1 MSLITRI
8 GGVTRAALIIL
19 VAGCSSASDTDPQ
32 AVLTSAV
39 QDLGIDSD
47 GNTTV
52 LTFDRNPGTITPAKV
67 RTSGSQAVTSVTQNG
82 SVVTVVWDDRVTTA
96 HTVRLLE
103 SIDSSGNSVQ
113 VTTSDTT
120 PPSFAVNSATQ
131 DTGDALLG
139 GDQIVVGFSGVKIVG
154 FTAEDDAN
162 WTLATGGN
170 NLDLSD
176 STLTFNAGAQTLTM
190 DLGPSANIHASFTL
204 TPAAGIVGVSEIAL
218 GGGPLVAAATGDS
231 VAPTLTSS
239 EQRIAISAD
248 GDVVDFVF
256 NEPMDPLASN
266 AGAFMVNDHGAAP
279 AQTIVFAVQ
288 QVDAL
293 TLRVTF
299 SAPVVPGLDTIDH
312 MGLLDSHGNALTGA
326 TVAVGNAEASANA
339 YTGVV
344 ATTVEG
350 FSGDTITVT
359 TSGAFDP
366 DFASN
371 PAYWSID
378 VDGLTLT
385 LAEHTL
391 TYDLGTRTLTV
402 ALQNFDMRNGDAVD
416 VTITGLTD
424 VDGDNFTAAAASV
437 NAGGDVGAPSL
448 VSVTQNRN
456 ADGSGKTID
465 VAFDEDLH
473 AAEAQNT
480 ANYTFAPVVT
490 VNTATL
496 QPDGNTV
503 RLVTQDVIIPGNYTL
518 NVAASV
524 DDLAGNSM
532 GAPSGATTILTTDS
546 TAPTIQLAQAAAIE
560 GADNDTIVVLFDD
573 DMIEAEVENL
583 ANWTLE
589 SPVGTAIS
597 LAGETVSYDSGSRV
611 VTLVLDAGGQYL
623 VGGDTFQVSMTSM
636 RDLGS
641 NAIDNTAAAGTVSA
655 ESNRPSV
662 SLAYVD
668 PGDSTKLVVRFT
680 EPCGPYDDLYHPTN
694 NSTGIHFFVM
704 KTNVGAIKG
713 HPLSATPM
721 AGGLG
726 VTVDFGFVIT
736 AGDTVD
742 VIGMTDLAG
751 NLMFP
756 ADGEV
761 IVSRN
766 TTLPSMAGGPAV
778 TAVSGEMNDTIVI
791 TFAVDMSPWRL
802 LDASNYSV
810 TTNPGGLSVDLNG
823 AILEQTSAAEVTMT
837 LATGANRDLQ
847 GATNYDVSLLL
858 LSDPMRSAH
867 GEVLAA
873 QDDQTVA
880 VAGDTTT
887 GPSQGGSLAAIDVN
901 TANTLVVVF
910 DEAVDA
916 TASTVP
922 ANYDYDGGNIAT
934 AVTQIGPRC
943 VRVTFGVAV
952 SAGNSVDIMQAS
964 AVDLA
969 GNQSAGTI
977 TLAILSDTVAPSL
990 VSVDGFSTPG
1000 DGGDY
1005 VRVQFTETVSS
1016 TDVINSINYS
1026 LSNGAAVSLVGAW
1039 FTYESGSS
1047 TVSIYLANGVELDV
1061 NQTVTVTVSNV
1072 ADAAGT
1078 SMPSAI
1084 ALAGSITGDPTDPS
1098 FDIAFVNY
1106 EQNAAGLVIDL
1117 KFNED
1122 VDTTYPT
1129 IVSSWSTDGSADV
1142 VGVEFIS
1149 SDHVRLLL
1157 DASLM
1162 AGDQIEIAAG
1172 LTDLAGNMA
1181 GALQIVPIDGHL

>member
-1 MSLITRI
+1 MSLITRL
-8 GGVTRAALIIL
+8 GGVTLAALTIL
-19 VAGCSSASDTDPQ
+19 VAGCSSASDAEPL
-32 AVLTSAV
+32 ASLTSAV
-39 QDLGIDSD
+39 QDLGLDSD
-47 GNTTV
+47 GTTTV
-52 LTFDRNPGTITPAKV
+52 MSFDRNPGTITPAKV
-67 RTSGSQAVTSVTQNG
+67 RTSGSQTVMSVTQSG
-82 SVVTVVWDDRVTTA
+82 SVVTVVWDDRVTSA
-96 HTVRLLE
+96 HSVRLLE
-103 SIDSSGNSVQ
+103 SIESSGNSVQ
-113 VTTSDTT
+113 VTTSDAT
-120 PPSFAVNSATQ
+120 PPTFAVNSATQ

-139 GDQIVVGFSGVKIVG
+139 GDQIVVGFAGVKIVG
-154 FTAEDDAN
+154 TTTEDDAN

-170 NLDLSD
+170 SLDLSD
-176 STLTFNAGAQTLTM
+176 STLTFNAGTQTLTM

-204 TPAAGIVGVSEIAL
+204 TPGAGIIGVSEISL
-218 GGGPLVAAATGDS
+218 GGGSVVAAATGDN

-288 QVDAL
+288 QLDAL

-299 SAPVVPGLDTIDH
+299 SAPVVPGLDTIGH
-312 MGLLDSHGNALTGA
+312 MGLLDAHGNALTGA
-326 TVAVGNAEASANA
+326 TVAIGNAEASANA

-366 DFASN
+366 DFASDD
-371 PAYWSID
+371 AYWSID
-378 VDGLTLT
+378 VDGSTLTLT
-385 LAEHTL
+385 DHIL
-391 TYDLGTRTLTV
+391 TYDIGTRTLTV

-416 VTITGLTD
+416 VTATGLTD
-424 VDGDNFTAAAASV
+424 VDGDSFTAAATPV
-437 NAGGDVGAPSL
+437 NAGGDAGAPSL

-473 AAEAQNT
+473 ATEAQNI
-480 ANYTFAPVVT
+480 ANYTFASVVT
-490 VNTATL
+490 INSATV
-496 QPDGNTV
+496 QPDGSTV
-503 RLVTQDVIIPGNYTL
+503 RLVTQDVIIPGDYTL
-518 NVAASV
+518 SVSANV
-524 DDLAGNSM
+524 DDLAGNTM
-532 GAPSGATTILTTDS
+532 GAPSGATTIGTTDS
-546 TAPTIQLAQAAAIE
+546 TNPGLQLAQAAAIE

-573 DMIEAEVENL
+573 DMIGAEVENL
-583 ANWTLE
+583 ANWSLE
-589 SPVGTAIS
+589 SPVGTTIA
-597 LAGETVSYDSGSRV
+597 LTGETVSYDSGSRV
-611 VTLVLDAGGQYL
+611 VTLTLDGGSQYL
-623 VGGDTFQVSMTSM
+623 RSGDDFQVSMSTM

-641 NAIDNTAAAGTVSA
+641 NAIDPAAATGTVSA

-668 PGDSTKLVVRFT
+668 PSDNTKLVVRFT
-680 EPCGPYDDLYHPTN
+680 EPCGPYGDLYHPSN
-694 NSTGIHFFVM
+694 NNTGIHFFVL
-704 KTNVGAIKG
+704 KTDVGVIKG
-713 HPLSATPM
+713 HPLSAAPM

-726 VTVDFGFVIT
+726 VAVDFGFVIS

-742 VIGMTDLAG
+742 VIGLTDLAG

-761 IVSRN
+761 IASRN

-778 TAVSGEMNDTIVI
+778 NAVSGEMNDTIVI

-802 LDASNYSV
+802 LDSSSYYV
-810 TTNPGGLSVDLNG
+810 TTNPGGLVVDLNG
-823 AILEQTSAAEVTMT
+823 ASLEQTGSAEVTVT
-837 LATGANRDLQ
+837 LAAGANNNLQ
-847 GATNYDVSLLL
+847 AASNYDVSLLL
-858 LSDPMRSAH
+858 LGDPLRSAH
-867 GEVLAA
+867 GEALAA
-873 QDDQTVA
+873 QDDETVA

-887 GPSQGGSLAAIDVN
+887 GPSQGGSLAVIDVN

-910 DEAVDA
+910 DEAVD
-916 TASTVP
+916 TGASTLP

-934 AVTQIGPRC
+934 GVTMIGPRS

-952 SAGNSVDIMQAS
+952 AAGNSVDITQTS

-977 TLAILSDTVAPSL
+977 TLAILSDTAAPSL
-990 VSVDGFSTPG
+990 ASVDGFSTPSN
-1000 DGGDY
+1000 GGDY
-1005 VRVQFTETVSS
+1005 VRVQFTETVNS
-1016 TDVINSINYS
+1016 TDVVNANNYTM
-1026 LSNGAAVSLVGAW
+1026 SNGAAVSLAGSW
-1039 FTYESGSS
+1039 FSYESGTN
-1047 TVSIYLANGVELDV
+1047 TVSIFLANGVELDV

-1078 SMPSAI
+1078 SMPSGI
-1084 ALAGSITGDPTDPS
+1084 ALAGSITGDPTGPS

-1106 EQNAAGLVIDL
+1106 EQSAAGLVIDL
-1117 KFNED
+1117 KFTED
-1122 VDTTYPT
+1122 VNTTFPT
-1129 IVSSWSTDGSADV
+1129 IVSSWSTDGTANV
-1142 VGVEFIS
+1142 VGVEFIG

-1157 DASLM
+1157 DVGLT
-1162 AGDQIEIAAG
+1162 AGDQIELAAG